1 MKCFNH
7 PSEDA
12 VAICKSCN
20 KGLCIQCVTEVENG
34 VACRGKCEE
43 EVKLLNEMIQ
53 RNKTLLNKNAAS
65 YYRISIIYAIVG
77 IVFLTF
83 GLFIFNFIPSIKY
96 FSIALG
102 FVMFFASVL
111 FIISGKKIKSKH

>member
-7 PSEDA
+7 HSEDA

-20 KGLCIQCVTEVENG
+20 KGLCIQCATEVENL
-34 VACRGKCEE
+34 VSCKGKCQE
-43 EVKLLNEMIQ
+43 EVKILNEMIQ

-65 YYRISIIYAIVG
+65 YYRISIIYAIAG

-83 GLFIFNFIPSIKY
+83 GLFIFDFIPSMKY
-96 FSIALG
+96 FSMAFG
-102 FVMFFASVL
+102 FVMFIAAVL
-111 FIISGKKIKSKH
+111 LVISGKKIKSK